1 MLSKVLSRRRMMA
14 SLAGAA
20 ALPAFAKFGGVEIG
34 VCGGAGDFKK
44 AEQAGFDYYEPG
56 AAAIAAMSQPDF
68 DDFRKLVRDSR
79 IRCSSV
85 NSLIRTLKIVGPEG
99 NLAAVKNYL
108 NSTLDRCRELGTTIA
123 VWGSASSR
131 NVPEGFSR
139 EEATRQIVTF
149 LRAAGDIA
157 KDRGMVLAIEPLQ
170 KSESNIINSGA
181 ESLQFIREAAHPA
194 VKTIIDYYHMRREN
208 EDPQIVVTG
217 RDQIVH
223 FHFADPEGRKWPK
236 SPEEDP
242 VYARFFELVKQ
253 IKFRGGISIEG
264 SGSVD
269 KDGAAGLEFFK
280 RELT

>member
-1 MLSKVLSRRRMMA
+1 MIAGVC
-14 SLAGAA
+14 GAA
-20 ALPAFAKFGGVEIG
+20 ASTAWAKFGGIEIG
-34 VCGGAGDFKK
+34 VCGGAAAFNM
-44 AEQAGFDYYEPG
+44 AEAAGFDYFEPSG
-56 AAAIAAMSQPDF
+56 SAIAAMSAADYN
-68 DDFRKLVRDSR
+68 DFRKLVRDSR

-85 NSLIRTLKIVGPEG
+85 NGLIRTLKVVGPEG
-99 NLAAVKNYL
+99 NLIAVKDYL

-139 EEATRQIVTF
+139 EEASKQIVTF

-157 KDRGMVLAIEPLQ
+157 KARDMVIAIEPLQ

-181 ESLQFIREAAHPA
+181 ESLRFIREAAHPS

-208 EDPQIVVTG
+208 EDPRIVVDG

-223 FHFADPEGRKWPK
+223 FHFANPDGRKWPK
-236 SPEEDP
+236 SPDEDP

-253 IKFRGGISIEG
+253 IKFTGGISIEG
-264 SGSVD
+264 SGAVD
-269 KDGAAGLEFFK
+269 KDGAASLEFFK